1 MVSLYYLNIDIT
13 SKAVSFKEAAL
24 LAFRRKELF
33 IVSFCYL
40 ILINGAKWYLSLCY
54 KTGFLACSVEKVKKN
69 S

>member
-13 SKAVSFKEAAL
+13 SKAVSFREAAL

-40 ILINGAKWYLSLCY
+40 ILINGAK
-54 KTGFLACSVEKVKKN
+54 
-69 S
+69 